1 MTVRVYRSTDYGHP
15 VLTGT
20 AGDLLK
26 IMDIL
31 VDGYGNNSI
40 SALTQTGGVATATC
54 VNAHG
59 MPLGRSAVRSIS
71 GANETGYNKEVTVT
85 STGTNTFTY
94 PVIGGTP
101 SSATGAPSVRC
112 DGSGWTRPFPK
123 VGNVG
128 VYRQPT
134 AGANGRYLRVDDNAV
149 ANIARVIGYETMASL
164 SSGSGGF
171 PTETQFAGGLYA
183 GKSASSD
190 AVERQWKMYCNGPM
204 VYLVINVTSA
214 ADWGTSQIMA
224 FGDYPSNAS
233 GDQFNTLIIAG
244 TSSTVSSSTFQALVT
259 GLNTAQ
265 NGHFSARSFSQIGTS
280 VALNK
285 GADNYFGSGQ
295 AYMGAS
301 GAPYPCPVDGGL
313 YVSAVRIGEI
323 ASPLSDSVPRG
334 ILPGVYSPLHARPM
348 ADGDIWVPTGDL
360 AGKTFEAV
368 NSSTQSQILFE
379 ISDTW

>member
-26 IMDIL
+26 ILDIL
-31 VDGYGNNSI
+31 VDGYGNNPL

-59 MPLGRSAVRSIS
+59 MPLGRSAVRNIS

-94 PVIGGTP
+94 PVLVGTP
-101 SSATGAPSVRC
+101 SVATGAPSVRC

-123 VGNVG
+123 AGNVG

-134 AGANGRYLRVDDNAV
+134 AGANGRYLRVDDNTV
-149 ANIARVIGYETMASL
+149 ANISRVIGYETMASL
-164 SSGSGGF
+164 SSGAGGF
-171 PTETQFAGGLYA
+171 PTEAQFAGGLYA

-204 VYLVINVTSA
+204 VYLVINVASA

-244 TSSTVSSSTFQALVT
+244 TSATLSSSTFQALVPT
-259 GLNTAQ
+259 LITAQ
-265 NGHFSARSFSQIGTS
+265 TGHFSARSFSQIGTS
-280 VALNK
+280 VAINT

-295 AYMGAS
+295 ANMGAS
-301 GAPYPCPVDGGL
+301 GALYPCPVDGGL
-313 YVSAVRIGEI
+313 YVSAVRIGET
-323 ASPLSDSVPRG
+323 ASPLATSVPRG

-348 ADGDIWVPTGDL
+348 ADGDIWVPAGDL
-360 AGKTFEAV
+360 TGKTFEAV

>member
-26 IMDIL
+26 ILDIL
-31 VDGYGNNSI
+31 VDGYGNNTL

-59 MPLGRSAVRSIS
+59 IPLGMGVYRTIS

-94 PVIGGTP
+94 PVLVGTP
-101 SSATGAPSVRC
+101 SVATGAPSVRC

-123 VGNVG
+123 VGNVC

-149 ANIARVIGYETMASL
+149 ANISRVIGYETMSSL
-164 SSGSGGF
+164 SSGAGGF

-190 AVERQWKMYCNGPM
+190 AVERQWKMYCNGSM
-204 VYLVINVTSA
+204 VYLVINVASA
-214 ADWGTSQIMA
+214 ADWGTSQILA
-224 FGDYPSNAS
+224 FGDYPSNTS

-244 TSSTVSSSTFQALVT
+244 TSPTTSSSTFQALVT
-259 GLNTAQ
+259 ALITAQ

-285 GADNYFGSGQ
+285 GADNYFGAGQ
-295 AYMGAS
+295 ANMGAS

-323 ASPLSDSVPRG
+323 ASPAANSVPRG
-334 ILPGVYSPLHARPM
+334 ILPGVYNPLHARPM
-348 ADGDIWVPTGDL
+348 ADGDIWVPAGDL
-360 AGKTFEAV
+360 TGKTFEAV
-368 NSSTQSQILFE
+368 NSQSQSQILFE